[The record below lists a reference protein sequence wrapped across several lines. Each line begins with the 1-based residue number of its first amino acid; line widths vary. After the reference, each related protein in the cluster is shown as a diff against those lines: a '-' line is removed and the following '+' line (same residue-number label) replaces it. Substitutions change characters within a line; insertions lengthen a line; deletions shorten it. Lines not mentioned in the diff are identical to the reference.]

1 MGCAATC
8 RLVALLLGMALVGR
22 FVFEC
27 GLSNAPI
34 NVSKVLIV
42 TGCLSGNNARLFM
55 FYFAGELRVDPR
67 SHVPGL
73 RCTLDERQR

>member
-1 MGCAATC
+1 
-8 RLVALLLGMALVGR
+8 
-22 FVFEC
+22 
-27 GLSNAPI
+27 
-34 NVSKVLIV
+34 VSKVLIV

-55 FYFAGELRVDPR
+55 FYFAGELRVDGR